1 MIKNVPYKFLFLSIL
16 SLSIKAQG
24 PINSNYNLKDLEIL
38 EKEKNYNEF
47 FEHAYELR
55 PSERTKSWKKLY
67 VKMALTMLDE
77 KIRLKE
83 YNLNSFKEI
92 EKISQNPNL
101 IDDEIYQN
109 KRVQFSI
116 KYFKNCFEENLDKNS
131 CVNDLYRHWE
141 NSTQDAEAALSYLQL
156 LSTYTNNNRDTW
168 TFYNSIVTDQVA
180 PLYCKKPEIQKAIF
194 QKISIE
200 SFNDDFDGNYKK
212 IIGKLISEKCLN
224 ALYPNLKD
232 AIISTQ
238 VNGLNK
244 EQALDILW
252 QLNQISDEEKDYFLV
267 IYLFGGPVVGQKMN
281 LSWNLVE
288 SLSENYLRR
297 MKILNHFKKLEL
309 IPDNIFIDP
318 NSPRNKSIINLFAKN
333 FPEVLNY
340 YGIECVNFLKGKEKS
355 HVTSSLTCKQF
366 LEASIKL
373 KSELTSNKWLSDSIS
388 TEYSSIKR

>member
-1 MIKNVPYKFLFLSIL
+1 
-16 SLSIKAQG
+16 
-24 PINSNYNLKDLEIL
+24 
-38 EKEKNYNEF
+38 
-47 FEHAYELR
+47 
-55 PSERTKSWKKLY
+55 
-67 VKMALTMLDE
+67 MALTMLDE

-101 IDDEIYQN
+101 VDDEIYQN

-116 KYFKNCFEENLDKNS
+116 KYFKNCFEENLDKNI

-141 NSTQDAEAALSYLQL
+141 NSTQDAEAALSYIQL
-156 LSTYTNNNRDTW
+156 LSNYTNNNRDTW
-168 TFYNSIVTDQVA
+168 TFYNSIVNDQVA
-180 PLYCKKPEIQKAIF
+180 PLYCKKAEIQKAIF
-194 QKISIE
+194 QKISTE
-200 SFNDDFDGNYKK
+200 SFNDDFDGNYRK

-252 QLNQISDEEKDYFLV
+252 QLNQITAEEKDYFLV

-288 SLSENYLRR
+288 SLSENYPRR
-297 MKILNHFKKLEL
+297 MKILNQVKKLDL
-309 IPDNIFIDP
+309 IPDNLFIDP
-318 NSPRNKSIINLFAKN
+318 SSSRNKSIISLFAKN

-340 YGIECVNFLKGKEKS
+340 YAIECVNFLKGKEKT
-355 HVTSSLTCKQF
+355 HVTSSTTCKQF

-373 KSELTSNKWLSDSIS
+373 KSELTTNKWISDSIS